1 MFFQEC
7 EEDEESTGGISMGN
21 FGGVFIMTVVVA
33 LIGCVILFIENV
45 YYKNKTPPSSGKV
58 SPISVKVSK

>member
-1 MFFQEC
+1 
-7 EEDEESTGGISMGN
+7 MGN

-58 SPISVKVSK
+58 SPISVKVSKYVI